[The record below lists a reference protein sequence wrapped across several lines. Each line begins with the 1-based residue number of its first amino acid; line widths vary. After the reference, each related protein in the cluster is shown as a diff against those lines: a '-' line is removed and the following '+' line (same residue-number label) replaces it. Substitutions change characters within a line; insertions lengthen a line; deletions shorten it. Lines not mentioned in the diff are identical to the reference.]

1 MKFFLP
7 VAAAIF
13 LYTGPAFAALGDC
26 GQPVS
31 NGPQPTATD
40 CLFILN
46 AAVGVTQC
54 DPTCVCDVNGSGGDP
69 NATDALICL
78 NAAVGV
84 PDLLQCD
91 PGCFGT
97 TTTST
102 TTTTMPAGVDA
113 DNDGLLDGDDPCP
126 SDALNACYG
135 GVAFDETA
143 QLDVRINADSRSNH
157 SCAGDR
163 VDCRGNT
170 WYFDDFG
177 WNVPGAG
184 APCQLAD
191 CDLGGVADIF
201 GCEDEMT
208 QDLFRCEHWS
218 VGDPFP
224 ELTYNFD
231 VPDGQYLV
239 NLLFA
244 NTFPSTVAIGTRV
257 FSITMEEAVVYPAF
271 DQVLAAGGSGIGVIR
286 SAIVNVT
293 DGDGLLIEFGRITEN
308 PSIKGIEVLASP
320 DN

>member
-1 MKFFLP
+1 MKFCLP
-7 VAAAIF
+7 VAAAIL
-13 LYTGPAFAALGDC
+13 LYTAPVFAAQGDC
-26 GQPVS
+26 GQPIS

-54 DPTCVCDVNGSGGDP
+54 DPTCVCDVNGSGGNP

-84 PDLLQCD
+84 PDLLQCAAT
-91 PGCFGT
+91 CFGT

-102 TTTTMPAGVDA
+102 TTTTMPAGADA
-113 DNDGLLDGDDPCP
+113 DNDGLLDADDPCP
-126 SDALNACYG
+126 SDAMNTCYG
-135 GVAFDETA
+135 DVAFDRTIER
-143 QLDVRINADSRSNH
+143 DVRINADSRSDH
-157 SCAGDR
+157 ACAGNR

-170 WYFDDFG
+170 WYFDDWG
-177 WNVPGAG
+177 WNIPNFG
-184 APCQLAD
+184 APCQLDD
-191 CDLGGVADIF
+191 CNLGGVETIF
-201 GCEDEMT
+201 GCDDEMT
-208 QDLFRCEHWS
+208 QDLFRCEHWNS
-218 VGDPFP
+218 PATAD
-224 ELTYNFD
+224 LTYSFD

-244 NTFPSTVAIGTRV
+244 NTWPDTAAIGSRV

-271 DQVLAAGGSGIGVIR
+271 DQVLAAGGSGIGVVR

-308 PSIKGIEVLASP
+308 PSIKGLEVLASP